1 MAERGVLVPEDIQAG
16 LEPQLRPDLTRAQL
30 LRVEELRE
38 EFETRK
44 GVREEAKRQRKE
56 AKEALEAAK
65 KAFEE
70 ADQEWMAADNAVKAS
85 SLERR
90 QYYVPQ

>member
-1 MAERGVLVPEDIQAG
+1 VPEDIQAG
-16 LEPQLRPDLTRAQL
+16 LEPQLRPNLTKVQL
-30 LRVEELRE
+30 LRVEETPQEFKIRKRARE
-38 EFETRK
+38 ESKRK
-44 GVREEAKRQRKE
+44 RKE

-70 ADQEWMAADNAVKAS
+70 ADQEWMAADDALTAS

-90 QYYVPQ
+90 QYYVQQ